1 MEPARVTI
9 LVKVFERRTELARVI
24 PRMRSSTTYVI
35 LDTDESGVSTRDTT
49 GGRERDA
56 YGASGHR

>member
-24 PRMRSSTTYVI
+24 PRMRTSTTNVI
-35 LDTDESGVSTRDTT
+35 LDTDESGVSIRDTT
-49 GGRERDA
+49 GG
-56 YGASGHR
+56 